1 MGVVP
6 VVLGVQVLVVHVVQ
20 VAVQAVSVASKV
32 QKMMMITTLLR
43 CSVVGV
49 ITMLSLTV
57 EDDLLPSL
65 TVEVDLS
72 SIVDLPSLINLPS
85 LIAEEDLQ
93 QLASVAGDSNHTTFY
108 AYNCLSI

>member
-57 EDDLLPSL
+57 EDDL
-65 TVEVDLS
+65 S

-85 LIAEEDLQ
+85 LIAEEDLR